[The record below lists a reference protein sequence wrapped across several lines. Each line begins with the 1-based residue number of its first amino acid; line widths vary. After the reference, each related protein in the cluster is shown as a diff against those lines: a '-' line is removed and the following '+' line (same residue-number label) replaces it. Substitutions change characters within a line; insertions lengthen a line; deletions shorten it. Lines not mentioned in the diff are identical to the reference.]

1 MNTNETQEPPAS
13 ITEIQEPPMNANENQ
28 KPAPPEEKAMA
39 IIT

>member
-13 ITEIQEPPMNANENQ
+13 IIEIQEPPMNTNENQ
-28 KPAPPEEKAMA
+28 KPATPEEKAMA

>member
-1 MNTNETQEPPAS
+1 MNTNETQEPAAS